1 MKVSQLM
8 STRPHAQE
16 ARERFKMI
24 GESHFVRCVV
34 FLQCSEMKVTVFR
47 SSNLSSDIHKYNHS
61 SSYHAVPADRKKQDA
76 GILTGNSKRVFSDN
90 VTCFGTNKR
99 CSNRSH
105 LQECFIKALRF
116 LLAWLLLSLYGKSRV
131 FVLEGD
137 IPNYPDCPGRNN
149 SHFALENEDWNM
161 SLVFSVWDPPWFFLF
176 YGHGV
181 ETSNLR
187 GVSAQKLCLLT
198 GTSWNWHICSLHAW
212 K

>member
-24 GESHFVRCVV
+24 GEGHFVRCVV